1 MIAIA
6 SRLYGNLKHGF
17 GYLPCVLAIM
27 CALMSAPA
35 LMAAEQEP
43 LLEVEPAA
51 GSAVDYDLTRLDSL
65 PQVVI
70 TTSTIWTVGKIQ
82 FSGPTLKQ
90 VLADAGIRHGAIRL
104 SALNDYV
111 IDMTVEELGDA
122 APIVA
127 TRMNGHTFGVRDNGP
142 LWLIYPFDQNE
153 QFTNDQIFAKSIWQ
167 LVSIRVTE
175 P

>member
-17 GYLPCVLAIM
+17 GYLPIVLAVV

-35 LMAAEQEP
+35 LMAAEQEA
-43 LLEVEPAA
+43 LLEVEPAE

-70 TTSTIWTVGKIQ
+70 TTSTIWTVGKIR

-111 IDMTVEELGDA
+111 IDMTVEEFREWEHDKEHSIVGYRNKAFKSPCTGTMAPVHHTPWLDA
-122 APIVA
+122 LDDSMKAFLA
-127 TRMNGHTFGVRDNGP
+127 TK
-142 LWLIYPFDQNE
+142 QAAAE
-153 QFTNDQIFAKSIWQ
+153 
-167 LVSIRVTE
+167 
-175 P
+175 

>member
-6 SRLYGNLKHGF
+6 SRLYGKLTLRVRA
-17 GYLPCVLAIM
+17 LPLFLVLAAGLI
-27 CALMSAPA
+27 AAPA
-35 LMAAEQEP
+35 LQAAEQEP
-43 LLEVEPAA
+43 LLKVEPLS
-51 GSAVDYDLTRLDSL
+51 GDSHDYDLLRLDSM

-70 TTSTIWTVGKIQ
+70 TTTTIWTEGRIR

-90 VLADAGIRHGAIRL
+90 ILADAGVEHGAIRL

-111 IDMTVEELGDA
+111 IDMTVEELGDD

-153 QFTNDQIFAKSIWQ
+153 QFTNDQIYAKSIWQ
-167 LVSIRVTE
+167 LVSIRVTD

>member
-1 MIAIA
+1 
-6 SRLYGNLKHGF
+6 
-17 GYLPCVLAIM
+17 
-27 CALMSAPA
+27 
-35 LMAAEQEP
+35 
-43 LLEVEPAA
+43 
-51 GSAVDYDLTRLDSL
+51 
-65 PQVVI
+65 
-70 TTSTIWTVGKIQ
+70 
-82 FSGPTLKQ
+82 
-90 VLADAGIRHGAIRL
+90 
-104 SALNDYV
+104 
-111 IDMTVEELGDA
+111 MTVEELGDA